1 MQKVWNLKI
10 CISKGLHNYGS
21 YQSVAHTF
29 CGLFYFFIFIFFLWT
44 LLDLQQEPEQY
55 QSPETQRA
63 NDPAVMIAGPV
74 FIVEFWKIPSCLPVG
89 MMNGPQSGWE
99 GRQ

>member
-1 MQKVWNLKI
+1 MD
-10 CISKGLHNYGS
+10 S
-21 YQSVAHTF
+21 
-29 CGLFYFFIFIFFLWT
+29 FIFLFLFFFLWT

-89 MMNGPQSGWE
+89 MLNGPQSGWE
-99 GRQ
+99 GRQRVLEERRGRGRPGC